1 VAENQLRLDGL
12 AELRKALQ
20 ALTPELVRE
29 AGEIVQA
36 AAADAAR
43 QITAAYPMRTGNLR
57 GGMHVEIRRD
67 ATTAAASVQN
77 TARFQHGPWPAAAWI
92 FEKGTGPRRWGPPRA
107 KQTGKMP
114 AGKVFVPIAI
124 QRRRIMM
131 AALIDLVERA
141 GLHVTGTA

>member
-92 FEKGTGPRRWGPPRA
+92 FEKGTGPRQWARG
-107 KQTGKMP
+107 KKTGKMP
-114 AGKVFVPIAI
+114 TGKVFVPIAI
-124 QRRRIMM
+124 QRRRIML